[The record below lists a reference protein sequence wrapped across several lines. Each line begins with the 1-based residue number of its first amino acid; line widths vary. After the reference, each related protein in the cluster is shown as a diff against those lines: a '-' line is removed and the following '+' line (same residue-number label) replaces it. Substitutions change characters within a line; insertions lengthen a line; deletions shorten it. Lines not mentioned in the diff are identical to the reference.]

1 MIPLTIKKIAE
12 IVGGEITGID
22 EKIIFTGD
30 FFFDSRTPIKGGAF
44 VALSG
49 GSSDG
54 HGYIGEVIS
63 GGAIFALVSRDV
75 AAPSIRVANVLESL
89 GKLANYVR
97 LNVKDLKVVAITG
110 SQGKTTTKDLLSHIL
125 GAVGKTVS
133 PIGSYN
139 NELGAPLT
147 ILKCSLDTK
156 FCVVEMGARNIG
168 DIAKLTQL
176 AKPNVGVVLKVG
188 SAHLGEFGSRENIAI
203 AKNEMV
209 VGLSSQDFAV
219 LGNYDEFTPKM
230 VSNTSAKVLTF
241 GENGKVDIRAADV
254 EYREGYAHFDL
265 VTPQGREAVGLRIAG
280 MHQVANALAAAAA
293 ATALSIPI
301 EVIASALS
309 TAEMTSKWRMEI
321 SEENGLLLINDSYNA
336 NPESMI
342 AALRT
347 LALLSQERGGRSW
360 AFLGTMHELGTLSES
375 AHAEVASA
383 AAALN
388 IDHLVAIGNLNYRAL
403 EPMEMVSHYYA
414 QQSDAV
420 ELFSHFEVGDVILV
434 KASRAEHLEIIAAEI
449 AKFWRNRVNEPEE
462 SS

>member
-12 IVGGEITGID
+12 IVGGEIKGID
-22 EKIIFTGD
+22 EKIIFAGD
-30 FFFDSRTPIKGGAF
+30 FFFDSRTLIKGGAF

-54 HGYIGEVIS
+54 HDYIGEVIS
-63 GGAIFALVSRDV
+63 GGAVFALVSREV

-133 PIGSYN
+133 PFGSYN
-139 NELGAPLT
+139 NELGVPLT
-147 ILKCSLDTK
+147 ILRCSLDTK

-209 VGLSSQDFAV
+209 VGLSSKDFAV

-414 QQSDAV
+414 QQSAAV